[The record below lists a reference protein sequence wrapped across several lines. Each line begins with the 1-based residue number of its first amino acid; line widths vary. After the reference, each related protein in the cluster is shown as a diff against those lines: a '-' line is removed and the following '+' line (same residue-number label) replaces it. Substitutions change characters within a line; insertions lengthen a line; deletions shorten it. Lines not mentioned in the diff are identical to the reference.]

1 MLVAEPISENFFGNY
16 KAFPVGRVTW
26 TAWDKSFYEAKT
38 GKMK

>member
-16 KAFPVGRVTW
+16 KAFPVGRVTRI
-26 TAWDKSFYEAKT
+26 AWDKSFYAVKT